1 MNQVTDERNMLLAI
15 AEGEQAKNAGEWPFG
30 AVIMQG
36 ERLIAANRCRE
47 KHEKTVLAHAEM
59 HAVNDACKA
68 LGRAE
73 LKDCTIYC
81 TNEPCLMCAAA
92 IMQAKIP
99 RIVIALARHD
109 LPHLLRE
116 RKFRIE
122 HLAEDSGYN
131 PEIVHGVLKEKA
143 IELFADVKK

>member
-1 MNQVTDERNMLLAI
+1 MVAQ
-15 AEGEQAKNAGEWPFG
+15 
-30 AVIMQG
+30 
-36 ERLIAANRCRE
+36 NRCRE
-47 KHEKTVLAHAEM
+47 AREKTVLAHAEL

-68 LGRAE
+68 LGRSE

-99 RIVIALARHD
+99 RIVIGLARTD

-122 HLAEDSGYN
+122 HLAEDSGYK
-131 PEIVHGVLKEKA
+131 PEIVRGVLKEK
-143 IELFADVKK
+143 ILELFKDVKK